1 MPSYRHGFF
10 LRIVE
15 SHLSSARQHSRPA
28 LSAVHSSGFLALD
41 SVPPMVPM
49 TGSLVFAYPRPA
61 VRVPNELSNTRR
73 LSVVSDS

>member
-41 SVPPMVPM
+41 SVPPMVLM